1 MDERRA
7 ARLAAALAEQGGEL
21 EPPWARFPWIS
32 RYSIGWRMGSGESYS
47 MVWSDFADEKITTT
61 DEALAYLR
69 RHPPAPRTW
78 ADWAAHWLGQIE
90 RDQAEAVEQEGGD
103 DEDDED
109 LGDEEDEDDEDDD
122 LYDED
127 LDDDDADFDEEDYEE
142 AQDTADEVHWIPIL
156 LRERLVIDD
165 AAYPVF
171 VRNARAQHPS
181 GHLPAPWADRGESEP
196 ESALRYSA
204 RELGWWARWLFEE
217 RIDFSSY
224 LTTQPPPP
232 EAWKEIVASISAQ
245 PLSPPAS
252 SPSSAASPPSTLW
265 RTLDGG
271 PTSLIPAMVQ
281 LGALPPPW
289 LGGHPPIADIEWEED
304 SDDRH
309 RWAWWVFDTF
319 EDVGSWRAYLDRW
332 PPPPEWRDALQ
343 GYLFTSLSEE

>member
-1 MDERRA
+1 MEERRA

-32 RYSIGWRMGSGESYS
+32 RYSIGWRMGMGESYS
-47 MVWSDFADEKITTT
+47 MLWSDFAEKITTP

-78 ADWAAHWLGQIE
+78 ADTVAHWLGQIE
-90 RDQAEAVEQEGGD
+90 RDQAEA
-103 DEDDED
+103 DERDADDDED
-109 LGDEEDEDDEDDD
+109 LDDDDD

-127 LDDDDADFDEEDYEE
+127 LDDDDADFDDEDHEEM
-142 AQDTADEVHWIPIL
+142 QDTADEVHWIPIL

-171 VRNARAQHPS
+171 VRNARAANPT
-181 GHLPAPWADRGESEP
+181 GHLPAPWADDDESTP

-217 RIDFSSY
+217 RIDFSAY
-224 LTTQPPPP
+224 LATQPSPP
-232 EAWKEIVASISAQ
+232 EAWQPVVESISSQ
-245 PLSPPAS
+245 
-252 SPSSAASPPSTLW
+252 PSSAAPVSSTLW

-271 PTSLIPAMVQ
+271 AVSLLPAMVQ

-289 LGGHPPIADIEWEED
+289 LGDHPPIADIEWEDD

-319 EDVGSWRAYLDRW
+319 EDTASWRAYLERW
-332 PPPPEWRDALQ
+332 PPPPAWRDALQ
-343 GYLFTSLSEE
+343 GYLFTNLSEE

>member
-1 MDERRA
+1 MEERRA

-32 RYSIGWRMGSGESYS
+32 RYSIGWRMGMGESYS
-47 MVWSDFADEKITTT
+47 MLWSDFAEKITTP

-78 ADWAAHWLGQIE
+78 ADTVAHWLGQIE
-90 RDQAEAVEQEGGD
+90 RDRAEAAEDEEDDELDAVAAQLKDELDD
-103 DEDDED
+103 DEDDELYNED
-109 LGDEEDEDDEDDD
+109 DYDEEDLEAG
-122 LYDED
+122 
-127 LDDDDADFDEEDYEE
+127 DDDADFDDEDHEEM
-142 AQDTADEVHWIPIL
+142 QDTADEVHWIPIL
-156 LRERLVIDD
+156 LRERLVTDD

-171 VRNARAQHPS
+171 VRNARAANPA
-181 GHLPAPWADRGESEP
+181 GHLPAPWAGRGDP
-196 ESALRYSA
+196 DPKSALRYSA

-232 EAWKEIVASISAQ
+232 AAWQPIVASIS
-245 PLSPPAS
+245 SRPAT
-252 SPSSAASPPSTLW
+252 AAPAPSTLW

-271 PTSLIPAMVQ
+271 AASLLPAMVQ

-289 LGGHPPIADIEWEED
+289 LGDHPPIADIEWEDD

-319 EDVGSWRAYLDRW
+319 EDTASWRAYLERW
-332 PPPPEWRDALQ
+332 PPPPAWRDALQ
-343 GYLFTSLSEE
+343 GYLFTNLSEE